1 MRTNFHIINHT
12 YNCEKAVNFFALQC
26 NKTDVFAFTASN
38 LIYKKYITLGSRS
51 PVRSPPVS
59 ASAAASF
66 YPPLHSMWG
75 FSSHQSNGAAT
86 PKDPAAG
93 FGYPPTPPI
102 DLKSS
107 VTDNQPPHPPVP
119 QPPPGPPQPHQ
130 DYLGHDLSHSE
141 AAIAISSSPTILPS
155 LSSIEASA
163 AKHGS
168 SDHLM
173 SSLGFPSYSSTS
185 AAAAAAAASRKFH
198 EGNGMSTYLQP
209 NELASSSPTTS
220 SSSPTAYPYFT
231 TPGADLYSGSASP
244 YSGQSSTGVFNSRT
258 LQPTRPRTK
267 SRANAGKIQK

>member
-1 MRTNFHIINHT
+1 MCFLAKISTSSIILIIAKKLSIFSHFNASKQMFCIQSQ
-12 YNCEKAVNFFALQC
+12 NCLKNSVYFW
-26 NKTDVFAFTASN
+26 
-38 LIYKKYITLGSRS
+38 YLGSRS
-51 PVRSPPVS
+51 PVRSPPAAVS
-59 ASAAASF
+59 ASAASF

-75 FSSHQSNGAAT
+75 FSSHHHQSNGAAT

-107 VTDNQPPHPPVP
+107 VTDNQHVP
-119 QPPPGPPQPHQ
+119 QPPPPQPHQ
-130 DYLGHDLSHSE
+130 DYLGHDLSHAE

-155 LSSIEASA
+155 LSSIEAS

-198 EGNGMSTYLQP
+198 EGNGMTTYLQP

-231 TPGADLYSGSASP
+231 SPGVDLYSGSSP

-267 SRANAGKIQK
+267 SRANAGKI

>member
-1 MRTNFHIINHT
+1 MHQNRCFVFSHK
-12 YNCEKAVNFFALQC
+12 NCLKNCLY
-26 NKTDVFAFTASN
+26 
-38 LIYKKYITLGSRS
+38 LWYLGSRS
-51 PVRSPPVS
+51 PVRSPPASAVS
-59 ASAAASF
+59 ASAASF

-75 FSSHQSNGAAT
+75 FSSHHHQSNGAAT

-107 VTDNQPPHPPVP
+107 VTDNQHVP
-119 QPPPGPPQPHQ
+119 QPPPPQPHQ
-130 DYLGHDLSHSE
+130 DYLGHDLSHAE

-155 LSSIEASA
+155 LSSIEAS

-198 EGNGMSTYLQP
+198 EGNGMTTYLQP

-231 TPGADLYSGSASP
+231 SPGVDLYSGSSP

-267 SRANAGKIQK
+267 SRANAGKI